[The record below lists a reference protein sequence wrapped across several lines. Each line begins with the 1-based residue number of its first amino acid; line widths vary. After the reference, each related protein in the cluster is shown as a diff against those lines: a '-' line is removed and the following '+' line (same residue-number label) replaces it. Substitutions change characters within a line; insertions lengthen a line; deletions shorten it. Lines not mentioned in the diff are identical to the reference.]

1 MLKLIRASIAFP
13 QIHFAVDNPAKVY
26 PSAVLI
32 SLLPCSPV
40 VPIDLGLLLQF
51 ASLGT
56 GPKEKIENP
65 RLAKA
70 IGP

>member
-56 GPKEKIENP
+56 GPIEKIENP
-65 RLAKA
+65 RFAKA